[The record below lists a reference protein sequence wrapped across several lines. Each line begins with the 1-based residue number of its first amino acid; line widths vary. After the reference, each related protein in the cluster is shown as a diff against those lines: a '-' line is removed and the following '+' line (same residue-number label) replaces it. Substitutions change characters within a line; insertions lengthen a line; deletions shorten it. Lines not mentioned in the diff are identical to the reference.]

1 MNPIASYADGVLR
14 DLVPQLDSQANK
26 YTRGKLAV
34 VAGCARYPGAACL
47 AAYAAQRSG
56 AGYVQVFCSPQAVSV
71 VQGYRPSLVVSSWEA
86 LGSSDLPMS
95 KPGKPTAC
103 VIGPGFDGE
112 DTACQELALKALRLA
127 QSPALVDGGALSA
140 LATGEGRL
148 IARDRAQ
155 AGLPT
160 VLTPHGGEAARLAK
174 AARIQAE
181 SEPELAAS
189 LAMAYGANVVLK
201 GPNTFVSDGERVVAV
216 TCGTPALAKAGT
228 GDVLAGMVGA
238 LMAQGV
244 DAFDAAV
251 LGAELHA
258 RAGLACESRMP
269 ALCVTPEDLIEAIPA
284 AISSL

>member
-1 MNPIASYADGVLR
+1 MDVIASYSDEKLR
-14 DLVPQLDSQANK
+14 SLVPQLDSRANK
-26 YTRGKLAV
+26 YTRGKLV
-34 VAGCARYPGAACL
+34 VLAGCARYPGAACL

-56 AGYVQVFCSPQAVSV
+56 AGYVQVICDPQAVPV
-71 VQGYRPSLVVSSWEA
+71 VQSYRPSLVVSSWEA
-86 LGSSDLPMS
+86 LAPSDLPVS
-95 KPGKPTAC
+95 KPGKPAAC
-103 VIGPGFDGE
+103 IIGPGFDGE
-112 DTACQELALKALRLA
+112 DVACRELALKALRLTQA
-127 QSPALVDGGALSA
+127 PALVDGGALSA

-148 IARDRAQ
+148 IARNRAE

-174 AARIQAE
+174 AARIEAD
-181 SEPELAAS
+181 SEPELAAL
-189 LAMAYGANVVLK
+189 LAKAYGAVVVLK
-201 GPNTFVSDGERVVAV
+201 GPDTYVADGEKLVAI

-228 GDVLAGMVGA
+228 GDVLAGMLVA

-244 DAFDAAV
+244 DSFDAAV

-284 AISSL
+284 AVGAL